1 MTIST
6 SISTSR
12 PAPVEVLA
20 LKPDTDRPRPQPVP
34 EAPTRVTTAVSRVSP
49 ATVVTVLTVLG
60 LGIRLVIV
68 RGFWL
73 DEATTGYDVRLSY
86 AGMIHQLLH
95 DNHPPLDYTIL
106 WLVAHSLGSTETDLR
121 LPSILF
127 GTLTIPMLYLAG
139 RALYHEWAGVLAAA
153 FGTVGA
159 LAVWYSQEA
168 RMYALFILLATV
180 TIWALARILTTGRR
194 RYWLAWSAAGAAMI
208 WTQWFAVL
216 AVGTEAVII
225 LWIFIAHRYGRRALV
240 NLGVAVTSIAV
251 VCAPGLPLL
260 FTQFHNN
267 QANGLGFGGHA
278 AQSTVDGFSPY
289 GILNNLV
296 WALFGYHN
304 NGVIY
309 ALVALWPLGL
319 LLAFLLLG
327 RTRNRSNRV
336 LATIVAVPT
345 ALVFLASAS
354 AAAGRSLFEVR
365 YFIEAVPAL
374 YLLLAGGLWTM
385 VSRATV
391 RRIIAG
397 ILILVLTAG
406 LITQQTDDANPRL
419 YGYNAA
425 FNEISALARPGDE
438 ILYAPS
444 YFNVDVAYFEPH
456 MRAIAVTGSLPSLP
470 TTGSIFVVGSFNF
483 VGVDQAQAATARVV
497 NELGRDRRLETTLS
511 APNVTVW
518 EFS

>member
-1 MTIST
+1 M
-6 SISTSR
+6 
-12 PAPVEVLA
+12 A
-20 LKPDTDRPRPQPVP
+20 
-34 EAPTRVTTAVSRVSP
+34 AVGRVSP
-49 ATVVTVLTVLG
+49 ATVVGVLTILG

-180 TIWALARILTTGRR
+180 TIWALARILATGRR

-225 LWIFIAHRYGRRALV
+225 LWIFVAHRYGRRALAH
-240 NLGVAVTSIAV
+240 LGIAVASIAV
-251 VCAPGLPLL
+251 VCVPGLPLL
-260 FTQFHNN
+260 LTQFHNN

-309 ALVALWPLGL
+309 ALVALWPIGL
-319 LLAFLLLG
+319 LMAFVVLG

-336 LATIVAVPT
+336 LATIIAVPM

-385 VSRATV
+385 VPRASA
-391 RRIIAG
+391 RRVIAG
-397 ILILVLTAG
+397 ILIVVLTAG
-406 LITQQTDDANPRL
+406 LITQQIDDANPRL

-456 MRAIAVTGSLPSLP
+456 MRATAVTGSLPSLP
-470 TTGSIFVVGSFNF
+470 ATSSIFVVGSFNF
-483 VGVDQAQAATARVV
+483 VGVDQAQAATARIVT
-497 NELGRDRRLETTLS
+497 ELGRHRRLEMTLS